1 MAYKIWF
8 YGKHAVRAALANKR
22 RKKLQLYYCGKPEA
36 DIQALAKEAGVSMKS
51 LDPKQLHALLS
62 DKQDKNTGGGKIIH
76 QNIALEVESLPPYH
90 IEEIITPADKPC
102 LLLLLDRLDN
112 VQNIGAILRSAY
124 LLGVDAVL
132 AEDWQE
138 SAHLARASAG
148 ALESMKLV
156 ACGNIAQ
163 MMERL
168 KKHEFWVAGL
178 DMQGDDI
185 ANFNPATRQLLV
197 MGNEEK
203 GLHRLVKEKCDF
215 LCRIPI
221 YDRINSHAPESLNV
235 SVSAGIALHVIGQKF
250 MKKNL

>member
-8 YGKHAVRAALANKR
+8 YGKHAVRAALANER
-22 RKKLQLYYCGKPEA
+22 RKKIQLCYCGKLEA
-36 DIQALAKEAGVSMKS
+36 DIVPLVKGVSIKQLES
-51 LDPKQLHALLS
+51 KQLHSLLS
-62 DKQDKNTGGGKIIH
+62 DKQDKNLSGQKIIH

-90 IEEIITPADKPC
+90 IEDVITPDQQPC

-138 SAHLARASAG
+138 SAHLARASSG
-148 ALESMKLV
+148 ALESLKLV

-168 KKHEFWVAGL
+168 KKQGFWVAGL

-185 ANFNPATRQLLV
+185 ADFTPATRQLLV

-221 YDRINSHAPESLNV
+221 NDRKNPHAPESLNV
-235 SVSAGIALHVIGQKF
+235 SVSAGIALHVIGQKI

>member
-22 RKKLQLYYCGKPEA
+22 RKKIQLCYCGKLEA
-36 DIQALAKEAGVSMKS
+36 DIEVLAKGVSAKQVDS
-51 LDPKQLHALLS
+51 KQLNALLS
-62 DKQDKNTGGGKIIH
+62 DKQDKNVAGQKIIH

-90 IEEIITPADKPC
+90 IEDVITPDESC

-138 SAHLARASAG
+138 SAHLARASSG
-148 ALESMKLV
+148 ALESLKLV

-168 KKHEFWVAGL
+168 KKQDFWVAGL

-185 ANFNPATRQLLV
+185 SDFTPATRQLLV

-221 YDRINSHAPESLNV
+221 NDSQNPHAPESLNV
-235 SVSAGIALHVIGQKF
+235 SVSAGIALHVIGQKI